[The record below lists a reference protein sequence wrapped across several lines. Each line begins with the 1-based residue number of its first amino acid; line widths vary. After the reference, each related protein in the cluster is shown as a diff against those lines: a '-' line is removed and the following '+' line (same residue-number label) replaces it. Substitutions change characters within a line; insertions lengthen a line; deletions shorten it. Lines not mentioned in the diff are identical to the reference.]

1 MGSVVWGLC
10 GEGAL
15 WCGGS
20 VVRGSGLRALCERLR
35 CKGAPR
41 CGGSVEAAGSGHC
54 SAPPHPQSPLSSAGR
69 SGLWPFSGTGGRKG
83 PDKASGQVI

>member
-1 MGSVVWGLC
+1 MVWGLR
-10 GEGAL
+10 GEGL
-15 WCGGS
+15 RGEGS
-20 VVRGSGLRALCERLR
+20 VVR
-35 CKGAPR
+35 APR